1 MLKVCNTTTYTLYHV
16 IYRWQTVEVCYNL
29 PLICDVDSKVERVKA
44 AFEKADKDS
53 SLGRIDDTKR
63 DKER

>member
-1 MLKVCNTTTYTLYHV
+1 MCLKCVTPQHTRYITLSTGGRRLN
-16 IYRWQTVEVCYNL
+16 I
-29 PLICDVDSKVERVKA
+29 ICDVDSKVERVKA